1 MKNLVIRSIS
11 GIIYS
16 ALIISAAL
24 YSDLSYIILIFI
36 FSSFTLYEFQKL
48 IEYKSPVPFILFS
61 VIIYQFYNQKLNPY
75 LHLSLLAFSTSISIL
90 LIFFLFSNKKIKIKP
105 LQKTALTLFY
115 PVSSCYFIIATSSL
129 KSNIEN
135 GVSISLFIMVWV
147 NNTFAYI
154 VGKLIGKKNL
164 FPSISPKKPGK
175 ECWEVVFYVF

>member
-1 MKNLVIRSIS
+1 MNFKNLLNI
-11 GIIYS
+11 
-16 ALIISAAL
+16 
-24 YSDLSYIILIFI
+24 
-36 FSSFTLYEFQKL
+36 K
-48 IEYKSPVPFILFS
+48 VPYRLFCFS

-135 GVSISLFIMVWV
+135 GISISLFIMVWV

-154 VGKLIGKKNL
+154 VGKLIGKK
-164 FPSISPKKPGK
+164 ISSLQFHQKKRGK

>member
-1 MKNLVIRSIS
+1 MKNFVIRSIS

-16 ALIISAAL
+16 ALISSAL

-61 VIIYQFYNQKLNPY
+61 VITYQFYTQKLNPY
-75 LHLSLLAFSTSISIL
+75 LHLSLLAFSTSISIM
-90 LIFFLFSNKKIKIKP
+90 LIFFCFLIKKNKIKP
-105 LQKTALTLFY
+105 LQKTALTLLFY
-115 PVSSCYFIIATSSL
+115 PVSSCYFIIATSL

-135 GVSISLFIMVWV
+135 GISISLFIMVWV

-154 VGKLIGKKNL
+154 VGKLIGKK
-164 FPSISPKKPGK
+164 ISSLQFHQKNVGRNVGRWCSCFFK
-175 ECWEVVFYVF
+175 